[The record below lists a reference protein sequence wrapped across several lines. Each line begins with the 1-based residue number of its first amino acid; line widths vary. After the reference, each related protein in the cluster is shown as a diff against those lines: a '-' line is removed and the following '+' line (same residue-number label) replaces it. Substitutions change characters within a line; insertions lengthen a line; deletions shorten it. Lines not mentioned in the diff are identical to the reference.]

1 MRINHCVVDFQ
12 PQNGLFPCVCVP
24 EGRLTFRTAQFI
36 SIVPPGLGRL
46 SAISFPAINRWAI
59 VNCPAGARTSG
70 PRFVRGVVL
79 YLGKVVVP
87 FGKKLACP
95 AGANGVGVRVA
106 FEITTRRLNGR
117 IASVRRRR

>member
-1 MRINHCVVDFQ
+1 MCLR
-12 PQNGLFPCVCVP
+12 PG
-24 EGRLTFRTAQFI
+24 GTADVSHRAFI

-87 FGKKLACP
+87 FGKNLHVLPVQTAW
-95 AGANGVGVRVA
+95 A
-106 FEITTRRLNGR
+106 
-117 IASVRRRR
+117 